1 MKNRIA
7 SLVSFSEYHNMNKN
21 RRSELVKA
29 IQESKT
35 EISKTGAAYRDPK
48 TIVYSSRA
56 QEQLKVI
63 SKLKVNK

>member
-1 MKNRIA
+1 
-7 SLVSFSEYHNMNKN
+7 MNKN